1 MVRRDA
7 FDALVTRAKRE
18 VEAGIVPSCQLAL
31 ARDGKVEDHVTLGAA
46 TAGDESQYVIY
57 SATKPVVASAI
68 WQLLAEGS
76 LRLEDRVAD
85 HIPEFGTNGKD
96 VVTVEQVLLHT
107 SGFPL
112 APLGPPAWADRAA
125 RVKAFSQWRLNWE
138 PGTRFEYHAT
148 SAHWVLA
155 ELLARIDGVDHP
167 DAIRRRVLEPLGL
180 TRLALGVPRDQ
191 QHDIAPL
198 VHTGQSPTPEE
209 FQAV

>member
-7 FDALVTRAKRE
+7 FDALVTRARRE
-18 VEAGIVPSCQLAL
+18 VDAGIVPSCQVAL
-31 ARDGKVEDHVTLGAA
+31 ARDGKVEDQLTLGDA
-46 TAGDESQYVIY
+46 TAGDASQYVIY

-138 PGTRFEYHAT
+138 PGSQFEYHAT

-155 ELLARIDGVDHP
+155 ELLARVDGIDHREAVQ
-167 DAIRRRVLEPLGL
+167 RRVIEPLGL
-180 TRLALGVPRDQ
+180 GSLRVGGAAAGQGHGEALLRP
-191 QHDIAPL
+191 
-198 VHTGQSPTPEE
+198 
-209 FQAV
+209 